1 MVRSG
6 TNKEIKKDYLFPFKM
21 VMQEKSRV
29 LNHGYYLIHFVTF
42 LHTAGIRDVFLQV
55 GLLPYS
61 RFIIIL
67 DNVTAHME

>member
-1 MVRSG
+1 MGFEPWVLS
-6 TNKEIKKDYLFPFKM
+6 YLF
-21 VMQEKSRV
+21 V
-29 LNHGYYLIHFVTF
+29 YID
-42 LHTAGIRDVFLQV
+42 LHTVGIRDLFLQV

>member
-1 MVRSG
+1 MGFEPWVLS
-6 TNKEIKKDYLFPFKM
+6 YLF
-21 VMQEKSRV
+21 V
-29 LNHGYYLIHFVTF
+29 YID